1 MPILNYKY
9 NVSAKQIIKDKYS
22 LTILV
27 SNWECTF
34 MVLSK
39 SSNEAVLIS
48 HIIFAEKINSDEVLL
63 SSIENGV
70 HDLKLSQFQ
79 LDEVF
84 VGILNQTFTL
94 VPSSFANENTTELL
108 QFVTGNVNE
117 QEVFK
122 QLLTNDSMFIFS
134 IPQFLTQGIERLFN
148 TVRFYHAGIAS
159 IQFQPKL
166 ITPSLYM
173 LLVVHENGIE
183 LTVKENNQ
191 LLFYNY
197 FEVQS
202 NDDILY
208 YVLYTAEQ
216 LNMDVKVHP
225 VYLAMNQ
232 TTDSDLTKLLTK
244 YIKQLNFITTPST
257 PMNEVFVSLPSHYFF
272 SLKQLHTCV

>member
-9 NVSAKQIIKDKYS
+9 NVSSKQIVQGKFS
-22 LTILV
+22 LSILL
-27 SNWECTF
+27 SSWECTF

-39 SSNEAVLIS
+39 SSNEVTLIS
-48 HIIFAEKINSDEVLL
+48 HIVFSEKVNSPEILL
-63 SSIENGV
+63 SSLENSV

-79 LDEVF
+79 LDEIY
-84 VGILNQTFTL
+84 VGILNQSFTL
-94 VPSSFANENTTELL
+94 VPSSFANENAAELL
-108 QFVTGNVNE
+108 QFVTGNLNE
-117 QEVFK
+117 QELFK
-122 QLLTNDSMFIFS
+122 QALTNDSTFIFS
-134 IPQFLTQGIERLFN
+134 LPQILTQGIERLFN
-148 TVRFYHAGIAS
+148 TVRFYHVGIAS

-166 ITPSLYM
+166 ATPSLYL

-183 LTVKENNQ
+183 ITVKENNQ

-208 YVLYTAEQ
+208 YTLYTAEQ

-225 VYLAMNQ
+225 VYIAMNQ
-232 TTDSDLTKLLTK
+232 TTDADLTKLLTK
-244 YIKQLNFITTPST
+244 YIKQIHFITTSSVN
-257 PMNEVFVSLPSHYFF
+257 MNEVFTSLPSHYFF